1 MKSFKK
7 QIEQK
12 VFYCQQIT
20 MLQLKRHSRVNLKY
34 EKSNKLVLT
43 LDITTIVK
51 SKTNLNCTK
60 NGTMFKMICF
70 IF

>member
-12 VFYCQQIT
+12 LFYCQQIT

-34 EKSNKLVLT
+34 EKSNKLVMS
-43 LDITTIVK
+43 LDITTIVQLYK
-51 SKTNLNCTK
+51 EWYNIQDDSLYLLIT
-60 NGTMFKMICF
+60 IA
-70 IF
+70 